1 MGTVVTGV
9 TVTSVVLGDF
19 NTSLRTRRQK
29 SNLVSFY
36 KFICVTFLNKS
47 VACTQCQ
54 RSSSF
59 HSCCFLNNAVSNV
72 SEYFILKWE
81 AISSVSVT

>member
-9 TVTSVVLGDF
+9 TVTSAILGDF
-19 NTSLRTRRQK
+19 NKSLQTLGEK

-36 KFICVTFLNKS
+36 KFLCVTFLNKS

-54 RSSSF
+54 RSGSF
-59 HSCCFLNNAVSNV
+59 CCF
-72 SEYFILKWE
+72 FK
-81 AISSVSVT
+81 